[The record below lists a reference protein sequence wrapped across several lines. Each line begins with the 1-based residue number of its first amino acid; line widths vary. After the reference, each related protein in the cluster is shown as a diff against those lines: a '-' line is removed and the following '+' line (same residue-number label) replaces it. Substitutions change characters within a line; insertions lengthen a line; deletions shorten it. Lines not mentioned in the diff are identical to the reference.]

1 MESLDQARQSV
12 PPRRTRRNFMAMGAI
27 AGSALLARTR
37 AASAVPTED
46 EQCCINDGSPPGPV
60 VIRCFLR
67 GTKIQTILGERK
79 VETLAIGDLLP
90 TVFGGMRPI
99 QWMGS
104 HRHKRSDPCKPWVK
118 DVRPVRIARSALGPE
133 TPHADLFLT
142 QAHAVYIDGALVQV
156 GDLINGTTITLHPA
170 EEFSE
175 LEFFHIKLETHDVI
189 HAEGAPCETLL
200 TVDESLRNF
209 ADYFRRYGEP
219 QGEDQP
225 CVPVLSYGGSG
236 RRAIKSRLRS
246 AMSPWIDHRQQFD
259 VIRDRLEERAL
270 ALGRRLEA
278 V

>member
-1 MESLDQARQSV
+1 VFAIRPEAQLPS
-12 PPRRTRRNFMAMGAI
+12 RRLGRFVSRASGAVKQ
-27 AGSALLARTR
+27 L
-37 AASAVPTED
+37 
-46 EQCCINDGSPPGPV
+46 
-60 VIRCFLR
+60 
-67 GTKIQTILGERK
+67 
-79 VETLAIGDLLP
+79 
-90 TVFGGMRPI
+90 
-99 QWMGS
+99 
-104 HRHKRSDPCKPWVK
+104 KP
-118 DVRPVRIARSALGPE
+118 L
-133 TPHADLFLT
+133 
-142 QAHAVYIDGALVQV
+142 
-156 GDLINGTTITLHPA
+156 TLHPA